1 LIHILTL
8 LICVLSVEIFFRS
21 NFILILF
28 SLLKVT
34 KKVISILPQESI
46 SDHWKEKV
54 IPAYALKMMK
64 YSLQMLLI
72 LLSILSLFLV
82 ANYLLKDF
90 LTFSLSLIG
99 IIEALGFAF
108 GYLYLKK
115 FAYNE

>member
-1 LIHILTL
+1 M
-8 LICVLSVEIFFRS
+8 
-21 NFILILF
+21 LILF

-34 KKVISILPQESI
+34 RKVMDILPQGNI

-54 IPAYALKMMK
+54 IPAYALRMMK

-72 LLSILSLFLV
+72 LLSILSLFLI